1 MNVEIIKRAQWL
13 RPGRPRGLAAAGHIH
28 HGGTR
33 LPTILLAVLAL
44 VIAAVIYAIRRSH
57 RRRQARQPDAWQ
69 QDQPPRS
76 AAPSSDVDMIFGR
89 MANDAKR
96 AVKQSEGRSPQPALR
111 SHRNRLRAPPPRHRR
126 RARDGR
132 CQIAHPRRGD
142 PRDHHRRDST
152 STSASR
158 AVSTRQGAVPIT
170 PSGTAVIEHAMRE
183 SAHLGHGYVGTGHL
197 AMGCLTSCD
206 GLAAKVLNNLGV
218 TYNDLRRAVIELAPA
233 NPPKFSSK
241 RAHWERRGS

>member
-13 RPGRPRGLAAAGHIH
+13 RPGGPRGRAAAGHIH

-44 VIAAVIYAIRRSH
+44 VIAAVICAIRRSH
-57 RRRQARQPDAWQ
+57 GRRQAPQPDAWQ

-76 AAPSSDVDMIFGR
+76 AAPASDVDMIFGR

-96 AVKQSEGRSPQPALR
+96 AVKQSEEEA
-111 SHRNRLRAPPPRHRR
+111 RNRRSDHIGIASEHLLLGIAAEPETVG
-126 RARDGR
+126 ARSLSLCGATPEII
-132 CQIAHPRRGD
+132 IAAINQHVGVPGSE
-142 PRDHHRRDST
+142 HQT
-152 STSASR
+152 GT
-158 AVSTRQGAVPIT
+158 VPIT

-218 TYNDLRRAVIELAPA
+218 TYNDLRQAVIELAPT
-233 NPPKFSSK
+233 NPPKFSSR
-241 RAHWERRGS
+241 RAHWEWRGS